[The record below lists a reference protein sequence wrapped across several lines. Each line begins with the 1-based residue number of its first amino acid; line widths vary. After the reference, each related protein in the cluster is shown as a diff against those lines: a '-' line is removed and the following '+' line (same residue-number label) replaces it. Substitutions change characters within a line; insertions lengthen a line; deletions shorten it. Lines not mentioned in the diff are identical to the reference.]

1 MYKKTKSSS
10 SSSSKPKP
18 FKPPLISSKA
28 KHKNDAD
35 LLFRYKQLSHAVSI
49 QRNDKLASLDELIEK
64 WRCISQTTSVQLFQL
79 LNYADDLI
87 FQDFLQTLSIDA
99 ERLGYSKEQDEF
111 V

>member
-10 SSSSKPKP
+10 SSSSKP
-18 FKPPLISSKA
+18 FKPPLISNKP

-35 LLFRYKQLSHAVSI
+35 LLFRYKQLSHA
-49 QRNDKLASLDELIEK
+49 RNDKLANLDELIEK

-87 FQDFLQTLSIDA
+87 FQDFLHTLSIDA